1 MEENNEQIV
10 YINMDDSGR
19 LVKGEPNELVFVY
32 GGGILSFLKRTRKF
46 FKAI

>member
-1 MEENNEQIV
+1 MNKL
-10 YINMDDSGR
+10 YILIWKGLGR